1 MTSEKDARYKNAEQ
15 AIVNAF
21 WRLMETDGF
30 DVMTAT
36 QIIQSA
42 GVNRST
48 FYAHYADKHEL
59 LNKQVDQLIGKLTD
73 AALTAS
79 ADDPGRF
86 YYVCWRGASSLFNE
100 HRAIFEQDAEKYQT
114 ILPEHAELLCS
125 KFGGAGMPFGKTG
138 ITETLT
144 VPERYVRAAVC
155 GMISSLIVEW
165 LGSEG
170 PRAPE
175 QFADVALSLIA
186 PLAHAVTSG

>member
-1 MTSEKDARYKNAEQ
+1 
-15 AIVNAF
+15 
-21 WRLMETDGF
+21 METDGF

-42 GVNRST
+42 GVSRST
-48 FYAHYADKHEL
+48 FYARYADKYEL

-73 AALTAS
+73 AAYRHAPMTQEGSIAFAGGELQAYLTNI
-79 ADDPGRF
+79 G
-86 YYVCWRGASSLFNE
+86 
-100 HRAIFEQDAEKYQT
+100 AIFEQDAEKYQT
-114 ILPEHAELLCS
+114 FLPEHAELLCS
-125 KFGGAGMPFGKTG
+125 KFEGAAHAVWEKLG
-138 ITETLT
+138 IIETLT

-170 PRAPE
+170 ARAPE
-175 QFADVALSLIA
+175 QFADVSSNLIA